1 LSLPAF
7 AGDSLWEALAHP
19 GFLNY
24 FSVIFPMGIFNVVGS
39 LQNIESAEAAGDR
52 YRTFPSLMANG
63 IGSVVAALFGSVF
76 PTTIYIGHP
85 GWKRL
90 GARSGYSSLNG
101 IFIAFLCLTGT
112 IQAVLGLIP
121 LEAGI
126 GILLYIGIIIVA
138 QSFQETPKE
147 HAPAVAL
154 GLVPALAGWGLMMV
168 ETGLRAA
175 GKSLY
180 QVGLEKFSH
189 ESVAI
194 HGMIS
199 LERGFIFTSMILA
212 AIGVAL
218 IERKFAR
225 AGVWSVAAA
234 LLSAFGIIHAYD
246 LTAGGITSR
255 FGLMAAPE
263 FFTAYLAMA
272 VIFFVIGLIAQRQ

>member
-1 LSLPAF
+1 LWQALTDPA
-7 AGDSLWEALAHP
+7 
-19 GFLNY
+19 FLNY

-63 IGSVVAALFGSVF
+63 IGSVVAALFGSAF

-90 GARSGYSSLNG
+90 GARSGYSALNG
-101 IFIAFLCLTGT
+101 MFISLLCLTGT
-112 IQAVLGLIP
+112 IQGVLGFIP
-121 LEAGI
+121 LESGI
-126 GILLYIGIIIVA
+126 GILLYIGIVIVA

-154 GLVPALAGWGLMMV
+154 GIVPALAGWGLLMV

-175 GKSLY
+175 GKSLSE
-180 QVGLEKFSH
+180 VGLNRFSQD
-189 ESVAI
+189 SLAI
-194 HGMIS
+194 QGMIS

-218 IERKFAR
+218 IERRFAS
-225 AGVWSVAAA
+225 AGTWSLAAA
-234 LLSAFGIIHAYD
+234 LLSAFGIIHAYE

-255 FGLMAAPE
+255 FGVMAAPE
-263 FFTAYLAMA
+263 FFTGYLLLAA
-272 VIFFVIGLIAQRQ
+272 LFFAIEWLAKKEQP

>member
-1 LSLPAF
+1 
-7 AGDSLWEALAHP
+7 
-19 GFLNY
+19 
-24 FSVIFPMGIFNVVGS
+24 
-39 LQNIESAEAAGDR
+39 
-52 YRTFPSLMANG
+52 MANG
-63 IGSVVAALFGSVF
+63 IGSVVASMFGSVS
-76 PTTIYIGHP
+76 TTIYIIIR
-85 GWKRL
+85 WKRL
-90 GARSGYSSLNG
+90 GKRSGYSSLNG
-101 IFIAFLCLTGT
+101 IFIAFLCFTGT

-175 GKSLY
+175 GTSLY
-180 QVGLEKFSH
+180 EVGLGKFSH

-194 HGMIS
+194 HGMIRWS
-199 LERGFIFTSMILA
+199 A
-212 AIGVAL
+212 AFYFDDSPPSACADRQKV
-218 IERKFAR
+218 AR
-225 AGVWSVAAA
+225 AGCGRSQRRASPAV
-234 LLSAFGIIHAYD
+234 YPCYQ

-263 FFTAYLAMA
+263 FLSPTRDGGH
-272 VIFFVIGLIAQRQ
+272 IFVISGSPSVSGRASARYPAWVLVRSGSPPWCLAYSSLLIWVTSRAITVTV

>member
-1 LSLPAF
+1 
-7 AGDSLWEALAHP
+7 
-19 GFLNY
+19 
-24 FSVIFPMGIFNVVGS
+24 
-39 LQNIESAEAAGDR
+39 
-52 YRTFPSLMANG
+52 MANG
-63 IGSVVAALFGSVF
+63 IGLVVASLFGSVF

-101 IFIAFLCLTGT
+101 IFIAFLCSTGT
-112 IQAVLGLIP
+112 IQVVLSLIP

-154 GLVPALAGWGLMMV
+154 GLVPALAGWGLMMI

-175 GKSLY
+175 GKSLFD
-180 QVGLEKFSH
+180 VGLAKFSH

-199 LERGFIFTSMILA
+199 LERGFIFTSMIL
-212 AIGVAL
+212 
-218 IERKFAR
+218 
-225 AGVWSVAAA
+225 
-234 LLSAFGIIHAYD
+234 
-246 LTAGGITSR
+246 
-255 FGLMAAPE
+255 PP
-263 FFTAYLAMA
+263 LAWH
-272 VIFFVIGLIAQRQ
+272 

>member
-1 LSLPAF
+1 MHPA
-7 AGDSLWEALAHP
+7 
-19 GFLNY
+19 FLNY

-52 YRTFPSLMANG
+52 FKTFPSLMANG
-63 IGSVVAALFGSVF
+63 IGSVVAACFGSVF

-90 GARSGYSSLNG
+90 GARSGYSALNG
-101 IFIAFLCLTGT
+101 IFISFLCITGT

-154 GLVPALAGWGLMMV
+154 GIVPALAGWGLLMV
-168 ETGLRAA
+168 ETGVRAA

-180 QVGLEKFSH
+180 EVGLPRFNQ
-189 ESVAI
+189 ESLAI

-218 IERKFAR
+218 IERRFER
-225 AGVWSVAAA
+225 AGLWSLAASA
-234 LLSAFGIIHAYD
+234 LSAIGVIHAYD
-246 LTAGGITSR
+246 LTPAGVVNR
-255 FGLMAAPE
+255 FGFLAAPE
-263 FFTAYLAMA
+263 FAAGYLMLAALFFA
-272 VIFFVIGLIAQRQ
+272 VASLAKRSRV

>member
-1 LSLPAF
+1 
-7 AGDSLWEALAHP
+7 
-19 GFLNY
+19 
-24 FSVIFPMGIFNVVGS
+24 
-39 LQNIESAEAAGDR
+39 
-52 YRTFPSLMANG
+52 MANG

-90 GARSGYSSLNG
+90 GARSGYSALNG
-101 IFIAFLCLTGT
+101 VFISFLCLTGT
-112 IQAVLGLIP
+112 IQAVLALIP

-154 GLVPALAGWGLMMV
+154 GIVPALAGWGLLML

-180 QVGLEKFSH
+180 EVGLGRFSQ
-189 ESVAI
+189 ESLAV

-199 LERGFIFTSMILA
+199 LERGFIFTSMILS

-218 IERKFAR
+218 IERKFTNA
-225 AGVWSVAAA
+225 ATWAAAAA
-234 LLSAFGIIHAYD
+234 LLSAFGVIHAYD
-246 LTAGGITSR
+246 LTAGGIVNR
-255 FGLMAAPE
+255 FGWMAAPE
-263 FFTAYLAMA
+263 YFLAYLLLSALFFA
-272 VIFFVIGLIAQRQ
+272 VGRAAKNGT